1 MGEMVALTPGAENGV
16 NPRPIIGHVSVYAD
30 QPNTAAATLA
40 GLIDGYTAP
49 FGPHPGARVC
59 FLASACTE
67 WSDPFVEFYPRTTA
81 LLHETGRPRPKF
93 FELDQRVP
101 GAGSHVNIILQWTA
115 EEIERRCHASGLL
128 SGWRWP
134 GLMDVWL
141 EPDLMVE
148 LVPHAQSNDARKEEY
163 R

>member
-1 MGEMVALTPGAENGV
+1 MVLMSGGGNGA
-16 NPRPIIGHVSVYAD
+16 NPRPLIGHVSVYAD
-30 QPNTAAATLA
+30 QPNTAAAALA
-40 GLIDGYTAP
+40 DLIDGHSAP

-59 FLASACTE
+59 FLASAYTE

-101 GAGSHVNIILQWTA
+101 GAGSHVNIILPWTDQ
-115 EEIERRCHASGLL
+115 EIERRCRASGLL

-141 EPDLMVE
+141 EPGLMVE
-148 LVPHAQSNDARKEEY
+148 LVPHAQSNDARIEE
-163 R
+163 RR